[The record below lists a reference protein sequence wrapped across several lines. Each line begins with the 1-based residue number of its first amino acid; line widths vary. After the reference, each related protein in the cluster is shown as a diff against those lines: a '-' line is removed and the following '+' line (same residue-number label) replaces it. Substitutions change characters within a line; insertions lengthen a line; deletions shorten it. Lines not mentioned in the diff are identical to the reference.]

1 MMRTAV
7 NKQVELLMIS
17 PFPDPVTGDTWGG
30 RESTQRVLC
39 LTVVV

>member
-17 PFPDPVTGDTWGG
+17 PFPDPVT
-30 RESTQRVLC
+30 REGETAESA
-39 LTVVV
+39 VVV